1 MVSFALT
8 SRNHNYVFILKTS
21 CNCYP
26 EDFGE
31 GGDFYTDATGMNVLS
46 EEGEENLHRFDAMLS
61 NGSGGLYNVEFCHKT
76 VRCNRP
82 YCDRQP

>member
-8 SRNHNYVFILKTS
+8 SQNLNDVFILKTT
-21 CNCYP
+21 CNRFV

-61 NGSGGLYNVEFCHKT
+61 NGSGGL
-76 VRCNRP
+76 
-82 YCDRQP
+82 